1 VEQLTLNFNPFPI
14 LFTEKLELR
23 QLSNEDFEDYYLIR
37 SDKEVMQALD
47 KNPNNLE
54 EVKTLFNSIIEN
66 TNNNTAITWLI
77 NFKENK
83 KLIGY
88 IGFHRI
94 DIPHRRAE
102 IGYALFFNQ
111 HRKGIMKEA
120 MAAVVQY
127 GFKNMNLHTIEAN
140 INEVNI
146 ASRNLL
152 LKNGFTKEAH
162 IKENYYFNG
171 IYLDSVIY
179 SLLNPKHTKDH
190 YVPRETF

>member
-1 VEQLTLNFNPFPI
+1 MEQLRLNFTPFPT
-14 LFTEKLELR
+14 LFTERLELR
-23 QLSNEDFEDYYLIR
+23 QLSNEDFNDYYLIR
-37 SDKEVMQALD
+37 SDKEVMRALD
-47 KNPNNLE
+47 KNPNSIE
-54 EVKTLFNSIIEN
+54 ETKMLFNSILEN
-66 TNNNTAITWLI
+66 ANNNTAISWVI
-77 NFKENK
+77 NFKNNK

-120 MAAVVQY
+120 MAAVIQY

-140 INEVNI
+140 INKENI

-152 LKNGFTKEAH
+152 LKNGFIKEAH

-179 SLLNPKHTKDH
+179 SLLNPKHAKNVLGST
-190 YVPRETF
+190 

>member
-1 VEQLTLNFNPFPI
+1 MEQLRLNFTPFPK
-14 LFTEKLELR
+14 LLTERLELR
-23 QLSNEDFEDYYLIR
+23 QLTNKDFEDYYLIR
-37 SDKEVMQALD
+37 SDEEVMKALD
-47 KNPNNLE
+47 KNPNTLSE
-54 EVKTLFNSIIEN
+54 AKALFNTILEN
-66 TNNNTAITWLI
+66 ANNNTAITWLI
-77 NFKENK
+77 SFKESK

-94 DIPHRRAE
+94 DIPHKRAE
-102 IGYALFFNQ
+102 IGYALFFKH

-120 MAAVVQY
+120 IASVIDY

-152 LKNGFTKEAH
+152 LKNGFIKEAH

-171 IYLDSVIY
+171 VYLDSVIY
-179 SLLNPKHTKDH
+179 SLLNPKHPK
-190 YVPRETF
+190 